1 MHYGGTIVIKTVIL
15 QQKEER
21 DELLRREYTE
31 RTFAGKRRDDL
42 LATGVIKLVTGPRR
56 AGKSVFSLQLLKSTR
71 FAYLN
76 FDDALLLRHFEENA
90 VTQSLLE
97 VYPGFEYLFLDE
109 IQNLPEWDLW
119 VAKLYRRGINLVITG
134 SNSKLLSNEMASALT
149 GRFIQ
154 INILPFSYTETLA
167 FNKIPIRYETPA
179 EKALILRQL
188 TDILEYGSFPEII
201 KSRDLTRNYL
211 SALWDSILLK
221 DIAGRFKVRNANEL
235 YELAAYLLTNY
246 GNPFSVNQL
255 VKNLNI
261 GSVHTAQKF
270 CGYLTQPYLF
280 FYLRRYNNKLK
291 LMNKAPQKAYIVD
304 NGFIAAHSFELS
316 KNSGRLLEN
325 LVFIE
330 LLRRGYDT
338 WQTLFYYRTRND
350 KEVDFVCRD
359 KHKVETLIQVSYNI
373 QNPKTYQREIAALI
387 EAGEELGCGDLL
399 LLTWDDEKT
408 EERGGISI
416 AVKPVW
422 KWLLEG

>member
-1 MHYGGTIVIKTVIL
+1 MHYMGDIMIKTVIL

-21 DELLRREYTE
+21 DALLRREYAT
-31 RTFAGKRRDDL
+31 RRVFGGARLDL
-42 LATGVIKLVTGPRR
+42 LATGVIKLITGPRR
-56 AGKSVFSLQLLKSTR
+56 AGKSVFSLQLLKPKH

-76 FDDALLLRHFEENA
+76 FDDALLLRYFDENTVMQA
-90 VTQSLLE
+90 LLE

-154 INILPFSYTETLA
+154 INILPFSYAETLE
-167 FNKIPIRYETPA
+167 FNKIPVSYETPA

-221 DIAGRFKVRNANEL
+221 DIAKRFKVRNGNEL
-235 YELAAYLLTNY
+235 YNLAAYLLTNY
-246 GNPFSVNQL
+246 CNPFSISQL

-261 GSVHTAQKF
+261 GSAHTAQKF

-280 FYLRRYNNKLK
+280 FYLRRYDNKLK
-291 LMNKAPQKAYIVD
+291 IMNKAPQKAYIVD

-316 KNSGRLLEN
+316 ENSGRLLEN

-330 LLRRGYDT
+330 LLRRGYNT
-338 WQTLFYYRTRND
+338 QQTMFYYRTRND
-350 KEVDFVCRD
+350 KEIDFVCRD
-359 KHKVETLIQVSYNI
+359 KHKIETLIQVSYNI

-387 EAGEELGCGDLL
+387 EAREELGCGNLL
-399 LLTWDDEKT
+399 LLTWDAEKT
-408 EERGGISI
+408 EVIGGVPIT
-416 AVKPVW
+416 VKPVW
-422 KWLLEG
+422 KWLLGV